1 MGHVKP
7 RIAIKS
13 IEINEVPLGA
23 TFVGHCPG
31 QGYPVPVY
39 RYIFEK
45 KNFKGT
51 SSCRYLI
58 HFCKNIP
65 SS

>member
-1 MGHVKP
+1 MSPYCISFVEPVGQLKP

-13 IEINEVPLGA
+13 IEINEVPLGD

-39 RYIFEK
+39 RYTF
-45 KNFKGT
+45 
-51 SSCRYLI
+51 
-58 HFCKNIP
+58 
-65 SS
+65 

>member
-45 KNFKGT
+45 KIL
-51 SSCRYLI
+51 RVLLRADI
-58 HFCKNIP
+58 
-65 SS
+65 